1 MIEGK
6 IEVAKASL
14 AQNIDIKTISLQ
26 ILIKV
31 FLIDEE
37 QY

>member
-6 IEVAKASL
+6 IEVAQASL
-14 AQNIDIKTISLQ
+14 AQNIDIKTISPQ